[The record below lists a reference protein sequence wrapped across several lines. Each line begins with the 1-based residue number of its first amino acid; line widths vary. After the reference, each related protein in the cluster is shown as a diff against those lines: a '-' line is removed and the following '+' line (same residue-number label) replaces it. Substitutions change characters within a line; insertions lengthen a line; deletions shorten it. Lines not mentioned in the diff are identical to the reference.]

1 MVTKKE
7 KFHPLRSWG
16 PLFVQSFN
24 DWLADRALRFSAAL
38 AYYSIFAMA
47 PLVIIAIAVAGL
59 VFGEEAA
66 RGQVYQQI
74 EWLLGPTGASEIQK
88 LIQASADTQ
97 KSILATIVGVI
108 TLLIGASGVFG
119 QLKDALNSIWGV
131 MLKPGGGIMLSVK
144 EYLLNFSMVV
154 GVGFLLII
162 SLLLSAILQAI
173 NNFMTGYLPIP
184 SFVAPLTALVS
195 LAVLILLFALIFK
208 VLPDVKIGWED
219 VWIGATVTALLFSVG
234 KYLISLYLGRSSIA
248 SSFGAAGALI
258 LVLVWVYYS
267 TTIFLLGAEFTK
279 VYASRFGSGINPS
292 RNACFV
298 SERMRSDQGLATEE
312 SKSIKA
318 EAERDAKADHTAGRD
333 PGGET

>member
-1 MVTKKE
+1 MPPKKE

-59 VFGEEAA
+59 AFGEEAA

-74 EWLLGPTGASEIQK
+74 EWFLGPKGAAEIES
-88 LIQASADTQ
+88 LIQASSDTRQ
-97 KSILATIVGVI
+97 SVLATILGVV

-131 MLKPGGGIMLSVK
+131 MLKPGGIMASLK
-144 EYLLNFSMVV
+144 EYLLNFSMVL
-154 GVGFLLII
+154 GVGFLLVI
-162 SLLLSAILQAI
+162 SLLLSAVLQAI
-173 NNFMTGYLPIP
+173 NTFMTGYFPIP
-184 SFVAPLTALVS
+184 SFVAPLTAAVSFFVLV
-195 LAVLILLFALIFK
+195 LLFALIYK
-208 VLPDVKIGWED
+208 VLPDVKIGWKD
-219 VWIGATVTALLFSVG
+219 VWIGATVTALLFTAG
-234 KYLISLYLGRSSIA
+234 KFLISLYLAKSSVA

-258 LVLVWVYYS
+258 LILVWVYYS

-279 VYASRFGSGINPS
+279 VYARRYGSGIRPT

-298 SERMRSDQGLATEE
+298 SREMREDQGIPTEE
-312 SKSIKA
+312 GKASKA
-318 EAERDAKADHTAGRD
+318 AA
-333 PGGET
+333 

>member
-1 MVTKKE
+1 MSSKKE
-7 KFHPLRSWG
+7 KFHLVRSWG
-16 PLFVQSFN
+16 PLFLQSFN

-47 PLVIIAIAVAGL
+47 PLVIISIAVAGL
-59 VFGEEAA
+59 AFGEEAA

-74 EWLLGPTGASEIQK
+74 EWLLGAKGATEIQS
-88 LIQASADTQ
+88 LIQASSDTRQ
-97 KSILATIVGVI
+97 SWLATIVGVV

-131 MLKPGGGIMLSVK
+131 MLKPGGGIMLSIK
-144 EYLLNFSMVV
+144 EYLLNFSMVL

-162 SLLLSAILQAI
+162 SLLLSAMLQAI

-184 SFVAPLTALVS
+184 SFVAPLTAAVSFIILV
-195 LAVLILLFALIFK
+195 LLFALIFK
-208 VLPDVKIGWED
+208 VLPDVQIGWED
-219 VWIGATVTALLFSVG
+219 VWIGGTVTALLFTIG
-234 KYLISLYLGRSSIA
+234 KYLISLYLGTSSIA

-279 VYASRFGSGINPS
+279 VYASRFGSGIHPS

-298 SERMRSDQGLATEE
+298 SEGMRAEQGLETAE
-312 SKSIKA
+312 SKKIKNQPN
-318 EAERDAKADHTAGRD
+318 EL
-333 PGGET
+333 

>member
-1 MVTKKE
+1 MTTKKE

-16 PLFVQSFN
+16 PLFVQSFK

-47 PLVIIAIAVAGL
+47 PLVIIAISVAGL
-59 VFGEEAA
+59 IFGQEAA

-74 EWLLGPTGASEIQK
+74 EWLLGHNGATEIQTM
-88 LIQASADTQ
+88 IQASSDTQ
-97 KSILATIVGVI
+97 KSLLATLIGVV

-131 MLKPGGGIMLSVK
+131 MLKPGGIMVSIK

-162 SLLLSAILQAI
+162 SLLLSAVLQAV
-173 NNFMTGYLPIP
+173 NNFMADYLPIP
-184 SFVAPLTALVS
+184 GFVGPLTAMVSFVVLV
-195 LAVLILLFALIFK
+195 LLFALIFK
-208 VLPDVKIGWED
+208 VLPDVKIGWRD
-219 VWIGATVTALLFSVG
+219 VWIGAAVTAVLFTLG
-234 KYLISLYLGRSSIA
+234 KYLISLYLGTSSIA

-258 LVLVWVYYS
+258 LILVWVYYS

-279 VYASRFGSGINPS
+279 VFASRYGSGIHPT

-298 SERMRSDQGLATEE
+298 SEHMRNEQGLATEE
-312 SKSIKA
+312 SKAIKA
-318 EAERDAKADHTAGRD
+318 DAEIE
-333 PGGET
+333 PE